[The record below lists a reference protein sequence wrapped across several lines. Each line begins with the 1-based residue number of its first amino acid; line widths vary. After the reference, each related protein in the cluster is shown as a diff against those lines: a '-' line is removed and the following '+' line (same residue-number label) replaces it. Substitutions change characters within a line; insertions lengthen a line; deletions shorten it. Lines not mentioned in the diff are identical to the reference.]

1 MPETGLLSN
10 HSYLQHHL
18 LCLLP
23 PRDERAHSDGEFSVA
38 RCCLVQLAPQA
49 PGRGVQKATHV
60 SRRLSLLRVMM
71 QNRLPLLT
79 LFEVLT
85 RLAPWFAKWAAKM
98 LKGPVCDLMTLNAGY
113 IVGIAVV
120 YAHIHASVDDVLLG
134 L

>member
-1 MPETGLLSN
+1 
-10 HSYLQHHL
+10 
-18 LCLLP
+18 
-23 PRDERAHSDGEFSVA
+23 
-38 RCCLVQLAPQA
+38 
-49 PGRGVQKATHV
+49 
-60 SRRLSLLRVMM
+60 MM